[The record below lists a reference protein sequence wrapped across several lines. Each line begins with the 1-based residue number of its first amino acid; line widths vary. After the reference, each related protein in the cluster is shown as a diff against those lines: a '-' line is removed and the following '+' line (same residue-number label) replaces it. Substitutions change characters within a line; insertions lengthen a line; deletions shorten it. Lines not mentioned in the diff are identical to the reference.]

1 MNLTLAPD
9 LLRAALISGAVAVGA
24 FWLCLHYLRRARTME
39 DTPVSLVR
47 SAAQG
52 AVELQGNLSLMP
64 GPPIVSPL
72 SNAPCVWWSYEI
84 KHREQGEKNL
94 STIEKATSEDLF
106 YLNDGT
112 GNCIVDPVGA
122 EVIPSLSRT
131 WRGTG
136 DRPGIIPKPGL
147 DAIFTFG
154 SYEYTER
161 LLKQGDHVYAQGWFR
176 TQTAMQ
182 EFNESREVSEL
193 LAEWKKDKPALLKR
207 FDKDGD
213 GELNPEEW
221 EAARQAAIAQ
231 VSGELVQRA
240 ADPDLN
246 VLCKPPD
253 HRPYVVSALPRQRLA
268 GRYRRN
274 AIFFLLIAAVAAG
287 TGVHALHLHV
297 GAGT

>member
-24 FWLCLHYLRRARTME
+24 FWLCLHYLRRARAME

-52 AVELQGNLSLMP
+52 PVELQGNLSLMP

-72 SNAPCVWWSYEI
+72 SNSPCVWWSYEI
-84 KHREQGEKNL
+84 KHREPGEKNL

-122 EVIPSLSRT
+122 EVVPSLTRSWAGAHRE
-131 WRGTG
+131 
-136 DRPGIIPKPGL
+136 PGMIPKPGW
-147 DAIFTFG
+147 DSFFTTG
-154 SYEYTER
+154 SYYYSER

-182 EFNESREVSEL
+182 EFNESREISEL
-193 LAEWKKDKPALLKR
+193 LAEWKKDHAGLMQR

-213 GELNPEEW
+213 GELNPDEW
-221 EAARQAAIAQ
+221 ESARQAAIAQ
-231 VSGELVQRA
+231 VRGDEVQRA

-253 HRPYVVSALPRQRLA
+253 HRPYVVSALSRQRLA

-274 AIFFLLIAAVAAG
+274 AIFFLLVAAVAAG
-287 TGVHALHLHV
+287 TWVHVLHLHV